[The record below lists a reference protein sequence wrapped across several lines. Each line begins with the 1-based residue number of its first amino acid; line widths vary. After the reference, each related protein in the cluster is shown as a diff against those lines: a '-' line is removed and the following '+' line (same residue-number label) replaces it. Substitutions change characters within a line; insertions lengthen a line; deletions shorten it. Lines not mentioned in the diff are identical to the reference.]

1 MANKEIIKQYRK
13 ERGRIQRQINR
24 MKKRGYTF
32 TDSVLPDIPKRITK
46 GSVRRLQKITTAK
59 LYNVAQ
65 FTTLEGAVIKGT
77 AGRVYERKHRKP
89 KKERVVTARPVAPD
103 RPTVRELSDG
113 RWMNNETGEIYDYS
127 DIENRIA
134 YNPEQGTLE
143 LYDVPLDGSEPDVPR
158 ETDIVMDNMNAMLEL
173 FEEDAPDT
181 VKFLKKELDQV
192 IIREGKDQVMQRLK
206 GVTEGVT
213 YYISNKYEGGDY
225 KSHSLYAIYRQ
236 IRGKPLSASNAKK
249 LQSYIDSDGFE

>member
-1 MANKEIIKQYRK
+1 MQNNLIVKQYKK

-32 TDSVLPDIPKRITK
+32 SEQVLPEIPKRITK
-46 GSVRRLQKITTAK
+46 GSINRLSKITTQK
-59 LYNVAQ
+59 LYQLAE
-65 FTTLEGAVIKGT
+65 FITPKGDVIKGT
-77 AGRVYERKHRKP
+77 AGRVYERKHKG
-89 KKERVVTARPVAPD
+89 KKKVRSVDYKPVAPQK
-103 RPTVRELSDG
+103 PTVRELSDG
-113 RWMNNETGEIYDYS
+113 TWMNNETGELYNYE
-127 DIENRIA
+127 DIENRLY

-143 LYDVPLDGSEPDVPR
+143 LSDVPLDGTEPDVPR
-158 ETDIVMDNMNAMLEL
+158 ETDIVMDNVNAMFEL

-181 VKFLKKELDQV
+181 VKFLKKELDQA

-206 GVTEGVT
+206 GMSEGVT

-225 KSHSLYAIYRQ
+225 KSHSLYAMYRQ
-236 IRGKPLSASNAKK
+236 IRGKPISASNAKK

>member
-1 MANKEIIKQYRK
+1 MANKTLVKQYKK

-32 TDSVLPDIPKRITK
+32 SEQVLPAIPKRITL
-46 GSVRRLQKITTAK
+46 GSINRLAKITTPK
-59 LYNVAQ
+59 LYKLAE
-65 FTTLEGAVIKGT
+65 FTTPSGEVIMGT

-89 KKERVVTARPVAPD
+89 KKERVATARPEALD

-158 ETDIVMDNMNAMLEL
+158 ETDIVMDNMNSMFEL

-181 VKFLKKELDQV
+181 VQFLKKELEQV
-192 IIREGKDQVMQRLK
+192 IIREGKEQVTQRLK
-206 GVTEGVT
+206 GVSEGVT

-236 IRGKPLSASNAKK
+236 IRGKPLTASNAKK